1 MKNKFFLPLEKIK
14 KEIIKALSIG
24 ITPKKI
30 AITLA
35 FGFIFGTV
43 PFTISTLLCT
53 IFALIFKL
61 NQPIIQLVNFI
72 VFPFQIGLFIPY
84 TKIGGVLLN
93 QSVKIPNLYEL
104 KMLFTLPIKL
114 FILKLGKILYLAF
127 AGWLFSSPFIFF
139 IIYFSSLFII
149 YKIKELKRGVQI

>member
-1 MKNKFFLPLEKIK
+1 MKNKFFFPLEKIK
-14 KEIIKALSIG
+14 GEIIKALTLG

-30 AITLA
+30 AITLT

-43 PFTISTLLCT
+43 PFLVSTLLCT

-61 NQPIIQLVNFI
+61 NQPIIQLVNFL

-84 TKIGGVLLN
+84 TKIGGILLN
-93 QSVKIPNLYEL
+93 QSVKIPNYYEV
-104 KMLFTLPIKL
+104 KMLFDLSIKL
-114 FILKLGKILYLAF
+114 FMLKLEKIFYLAF

-139 IIYFSSLFII
+139 ILYFSFLFII
-149 YKIKELKRGVQI
+149 YKIKGLKRVV